1 MPTVRAGATAGVGGT
16 LAAVMPSI
24 HHKRLFTGFLP
35 PAPQHESHL
44 FDVANRRRP
53 TPDANQHGST
63 LQTLRRST
71 TLMSFSAL
79 CVQVYRCTCIRPL
92 SIRLW
97 RSD

>member
-1 MPTVRAGATAGVGGT
+1 MPTVRAGVGGT

-35 PAPQHESHL
+35 PAVG
-44 FDVANRRRP
+44 DVKQMRLVLRGRRP